1 MLVFARGKEGYGG
14 TAFVSHS
21 TPVCAWGGVRCYHD
35 FSESLH
41 ICVRMGVGSGGDVI
55 TTFVSH
61 SLGESFC
68 ACVCSGKG
76 GVRWHNLHE
85 SFGMSTLRGEGTFRT
100 SLSAPV
106 LAWGGGGGG
115 GALLL

>member
-1 MLVFARGKEGYGG
+1 MTLVSY
-14 TAFVSHS
+14 S
-21 TPVCAWGGVRCYHD
+21 TSACAWGW
-35 FSESLH
+35 
-41 ICVRMGVGSGGDVI
+41 GVGGGVI

-76 GVRWHNLHE
+76 VVRWHNLCE
-85 SFGMSTLRGEGTFRT
+85 SFGMSTLREGRALFERV
-100 SLSAPV
+100 SPHLCLP
-106 LAWGGGGGG
+106 GGGGG